1 MIAAGGLLEKA
12 RDGVM
17 TLDLPAC
24 IKDSQLRYVCVN
36 DAYARFAGRS
46 RQDFTGKTSRQLHGM
61 ADDGDRDD
69 KERRCLVFATD
80 ETLKCAGFSPGEAPA
95 IKCERFETEDGSL
108 FLFEVFEAMP
118 AARPSNEK
126 TSTFPKQ
133 NGLTHPLAQA
143 SAAEHPQPDAQSIL
157 DSLPVGI
164 MIVGPDLTMEYANGC
179 FHTLWD
185 ISEKIDL
192 AGQHYRACLEM
203 AIESS
208 DFGNLR
214 IEEGVEHLTLI
225 DGTASRQI
233 ESKSGRSIL
242 LFEQRIG
249 GDKILIT
256 AFDCTDIIERERESN
271 AAPKEQEPVGE
282 NTQTETQV
290 MLEEPA
296 LAHDV
301 TLSVLVIE
309 DAAAQGALSEQL
321 TGWGADAY
329 AAESTATAIAI
340 LKEAAIIGFAIDAII
355 LNHTVPVQDGMELAR
370 TMRQD
375 PRLSDTAII
384 SLTAMDITS
393 ADHDALDV
401 QFIKSVGAELLK
413 KTLTELVHKNRAR
426 RSAAQD
432 TSKSTVAET
441 QPPLNLTRATPNVS
455 HVPTLAPNRTTS
467 SLDVLIAEDNDV
479 NQIVFNQ
486 ILQQTGLRYRIVDN
500 GEQAVQIWRAFR
512 PSIILMDISMP
523 VMNGYRATQAI
534 RAEEDRMLNASRVPI
549 IGVMAHAQESDR
561 DLCLA
566 AGMDDYLSK
575 PISPEL
581 LNAKIQT
588 WLMKSLATL
597 AN

>member
-1 MIAAGGLLEKA
+1 
-12 RDGVM
+12 M

-46 RQDFTGKTSRQLHGM
+46 HQDFTGKTSRQMHGE
-61 ADDGDRDD
+61 AEDWDRDD

-80 ETLKCAGFSPGEAPA
+80 ETLKYAGFRPDERPT

-118 AARPSNEK
+118 PARHNEE
-126 TSTFPKQ
+126 TSTSPKPDV
-133 NGLTHPLAQA
+133 LPIPLAQA
-143 SAAEHPQPDAQSIL
+143 SATENPQPDAQSIL

-164 MIVGPDLTMEYANGC
+164 MLVGPDLTIEYANGC

-185 ISEKIDL
+185 ISEDIDL
-192 AGQHYRACLEM
+192 AGQNYRAYLED
-203 AIESS
+203 AFESS

-214 IEEGVEHLTLI
+214 VEEGVEHLKLI
-225 DGTASRQI
+225 DGPASRQI
-233 ESKSGRSIL
+233 ESKSGRSII

-256 AFDCTDIIERERESN
+256 AFDCTNILARERQIN
-271 AAPKEQEPVGE
+271 AASQEHEPVGE
-282 NTQTETQV
+282 DTQAETRV
-290 MLEEPA
+290 MLEGQA
-296 LAHDV
+296 LAQDV
-301 TLSVLVIE
+301 TLSVLVVE
-309 DAAAQGALSEQL
+309 DAATQGTLNEQL
-321 TGWGADAY
+321 TCWGVDAY
-329 AAESTATAIAI
+329 AADSTATALAI
-340 LKEAAIIGFAIDAII
+340 LKEAASIGFATDAII
-355 LNHTVPVQDGMELAR
+355 LTQSVPVLDGMELAR

-384 SLTAMDITS
+384 ALTSTDMAS

-401 QFIKSVGAELLK
+401 QFIKSVGADRLR
-413 KTLTELVHKNRAR
+413 KTLTELVDKSRAR
-426 RSAAQD
+426 RSATQG
-432 TSKSTVAET
+432 TPKSTVAKTHPPSSIT
-441 QPPLNLTRATPNVS
+441 QATS
-455 HVPTLAPNRTTS
+455 YSDHVPTPAPDRTTS

-486 ILQQTGLRYRIVDN
+486 ILQQTGLKYRIVDD
-500 GEQAVQIWRAFR
+500 GEQAVQIWRAAR

-523 VMNGYRATQAI
+523 IMNGYRATQTI

-549 IGVMAHAQESDR
+549 IGVMAHAHESDR
-561 DLCLA
+561 DFCLA

-588 WLMKSLATL
+588 WLMKSLARL

>member
-1 MIAAGGLLEKA
+1 
-12 RDGVM
+12 M

-36 DAYARFAGRS
+36 DAYARFAARS
-46 RQDFTGKTSRQLHGM
+46 RQDFIGKTSRQLHGM

-118 AARPSNEK
+118 AARHSNETIS
-126 TSTFPKQ
+126 TSPKPDV
-133 NGLTHPLAQA
+133 LPIPLAQA
-143 SAAEHPQPDAQSIL
+143 SGAGNPQPDAQSIL

-164 MIVGPDLTMEYANGC
+164 MLVGPDLTIEYANRC
-179 FHTLWD
+179 FYALWD
-185 ISEKIDL
+185 IDEKIDL
-192 AGQHYRACLEM
+192 SGQPYRAYLET
-203 AIESS
+203 AFGSS
-208 DFGNLR
+208 DVNNLR
-214 IEEGVEHLTLI
+214 VGDGVEHLKLMNRP
-225 DGTASRQI
+225 ASRQI
-233 ESKSGRSIL
+233 ESRSGRSIT

-256 AFDCTDIIERERESN
+256 AIDCTDIIARERQSN
-271 AAPKEQEPVGE
+271 AAPQGQEPVCAD
-282 NTQTETQV
+282 TQAETHV
-290 MLEEPA
+290 MMEGQA
-296 LAHDV
+296 LAQGD

-309 DAAAQGALSEQL
+309 DAAAHGTLNEQL
-321 TGWGADAY
+321 TCWGVDAY
-329 AAESTATAIAI
+329 AAESTATALAI
-340 LKEAAIIGFAIDAII
+340 LTEAASIGFAIDAII
-355 LNHTVPVQDGMELAR
+355 LNHSVPLLEGMELAR

-384 SLTAMDITS
+384 SLTSMNMAS

-401 QFIKSVGAELLK
+401 QFLEPAGAEVLRK
-413 KTLTELVHKNRAR
+413 MLTELVQKNRER
-426 RSAAQD
+426 RSAAQV
-432 TSKSTVAET
+432 TSKSTLAET
-441 QPPLNLTRATPNVS
+441 HPPLNI
-455 HVPTLAPNRTTS
+455 RTTS

-479 NQIVFNQ
+479 NQIVFSQ

-523 VMNGYRATQAI
+523 VMNGYRATQVI
-534 RAEEDRMLNASRVPI
+534 RAEESGMLNASRVPI
-549 IGVMAHAQESDR
+549 IGVMAHAQESDH

-588 WLMKSLATL
+588 WLMKSLARL
-597 AN
+597 AH

>member
-118 AARPSNEK
+118 AARHNEE
-126 TSTFPKQ
+126 TSTSPKPDV
-133 NGLTHPLAQA
+133 LPIPLAQA
-143 SAAEHPQPDAQSIL
+143 NAAENPQPDAQSIL

-164 MIVGPDLTMEYANGC
+164 MIVGPDLTIEYANGC

-203 AIESS
+203 ALESS
-208 DFGNLR
+208 DVAKLR
-214 IEEGVEHLTLI
+214 VEEGVEHLKLI
-225 DGTASRQI
+225 DGTASRHI
-233 ESKSGRSIL
+233 ESKSGRPII

-296 LAHDV
+296 LAQDV

-321 TGWGADAY
+321 TCWGVDAY
-329 AAESTATAIAI
+329 AAESTATALAI
-340 LKEAAIIGFAIDAII
+340 LKEAASIGFAIDAII
-355 LNHTVPVQDGMELAR
+355 LNHTVPVLDGMELAR
-370 TMRQD
+370 TMRRD

-384 SLTAMDITS
+384 SLTAMDMAS

-401 QFIKSVGAELLK
+401 QLMKPVGAELLR
-413 KTLTELVHKNRAR
+413 KTLTELVHKNRPR

-534 RAEEDRMLNASRVPI
+534 RAEEDRMLNATRVPI

-588 WLMKSLATL
+588 WLMKSLARL

>member
-1 MIAAGGLLEKA
+1 
-12 RDGVM
+12 M

-118 AARPSNEK
+118 AARHNEE
-126 TSTFPKQ
+126 TSTSPKPDV
-133 NGLTHPLAQA
+133 LPIPLAQA
-143 SAAEHPQPDAQSIL
+143 NAAENPQPDAQSIL

-164 MIVGPDLTMEYANGC
+164 MIVGPDLTIEYANGC

-203 AIESS
+203 ALESS
-208 DFGNLR
+208 DVAKLR
-214 IEEGVEHLTLI
+214 VEEGVEHLKLI
-225 DGTASRQI
+225 DGTASRHI
-233 ESKSGRSIL
+233 ESKSGRPII

-296 LAHDV
+296 LAQDV

-321 TGWGADAY
+321 TCWGVDAY
-329 AAESTATAIAI
+329 AAESTATALAI
-340 LKEAAIIGFAIDAII
+340 LKEAASIGFAIDAII
-355 LNHTVPVQDGMELAR
+355 LNHTVPVLDGMELAR
-370 TMRQD
+370 TMRRD

-384 SLTAMDITS
+384 SLTAMDMAS

-401 QFIKSVGAELLK
+401 QLMKPVGAELLR
-413 KTLTELVHKNRAR
+413 KTLTELVHKNRPR

-534 RAEEDRMLNASRVPI
+534 RAEEDRMLNATRVPI

-588 WLMKSLATL
+588 WLMKSLARL

>member
-1 MIAAGGLLEKA
+1 
-12 RDGVM
+12 M

-36 DAYARFAGRS
+36 DAYARFAARS
-46 RQDFTGKTSRQLHGM
+46 RQDFIGKTSRQLHGM

-118 AARPSNEK
+118 VARHSNETIS
-126 TSTFPKQ
+126 TSPKPDV
-133 NGLTHPLAQA
+133 LPIPLAQA
-143 SAAEHPQPDAQSIL
+143 SGAGNPQPDAQSIL

-164 MIVGPDLTMEYANGC
+164 MLVGPDLTIEYANRC
-179 FHTLWD
+179 FYALWD
-185 ISEKIDL
+185 IDEKIDL
-192 AGQHYRACLEM
+192 AGQHYSAYLDKTF
-203 AIESS
+203 ESS

-214 IEEGVEHLTLI
+214 VEDSVDLKLM
-225 DGTASRQI
+225 DRPPSRQI
-233 ESKSGRSIL
+233 ESRSGRQII

-256 AFDCTDIIERERESN
+256 AFDCTEIIARERKSI
-271 AAPKEQEPVGE
+271 AASQGQEPVCAD
-282 NTQTETQV
+282 TQAETHA
-290 MLEEPA
+290 MMEGPA
-296 LAHDV
+296 LAQGG

-309 DAAAQGALSEQL
+309 DAAAQGTLNEQL
-321 TGWGADAY
+321 TCWGVDAY
-329 AAESTATAIAI
+329 AAESTATALAI
-340 LKEAAIIGFAIDAII
+340 LKEAASIGFAIDAII
-355 LNHTVPVQDGMELAR
+355 LNHSVPLLEGMELAR

-384 SLTAMDITS
+384 SLTSMNMAS

-401 QFIKSVGAELLK
+401 QFLEPAGAELLRK
-413 KTLTELVHKNRAR
+413 PLTELVQKNRAR
-426 RSAAQD
+426 RSAAQV
-432 TSKSTVAET
+432 TSKSTLAET
-441 QPPLNLTRATPNVS
+441 HPPLNI
-455 HVPTLAPNRTTS
+455 RTTN

-500 GEQAVQIWRAFR
+500 GEQAVQIWRAVR

-523 VMNGYRATQAI
+523 VMNGYRATQVI
-534 RAEEDRMLNASRVPI
+534 RAEEDRMSNASRVPI

-588 WLMKSLATL
+588 WLMKSLARQT
-597 AN
+597 N

>member
-1 MIAAGGLLEKA
+1 
-12 RDGVM
+12 M

-61 ADDGDRDD
+61 ADEWDRDD

-80 ETLKCAGFSPGEAPA
+80 ETLKYAGFRPDESPT

-118 AARPSNEK
+118 PARHNEE
-126 TSTFPKQ
+126 TSTSPKPDV
-133 NGLTHPLAQA
+133 LPILLAQA
-143 SAAEHPQPDAQSIL
+143 SASENPQPNAQSIL

-164 MIVGPDLTMEYANGC
+164 MLVGPDLTIEYANRC
-179 FHTLWD
+179 FYALWD
-185 ISEKIDL
+185 IDEKIDL
-192 AGQHYRACLEM
+192 AGQHYSAYLNKTF
-203 AIESS
+203 ESS
-208 DFGNLR
+208 DFGNQR
-214 IEEGVEHLTLI
+214 VEESVDLKLM
-225 DGTASRQI
+225 DRPASRQI
-233 ESKSGRSIL
+233 ESRSGRSIT

-256 AFDCTDIIERERESN
+256 AIDCTEIIARERKSS
-271 AAPKEQEPVGE
+271 AASQGQEPVGE
-282 NTQTETQV
+282 DTQAETHV
-290 MLEEPA
+290 MMEGPA
-296 LAHDV
+296 LAQGG

-309 DAAAQGALSEQL
+309 DAATQATLNEQL
-321 TGWGADAY
+321 TCWGVDAY
-329 AAESTATAIAI
+329 AAESTATALAI
-340 LKEAAIIGFAIDAII
+340 LTEAASIGFAIDAII
-355 LNHTVPVQDGMELAR
+355 LNHSVPVLDGMELAR

-384 SLTAMDITS
+384 ALTSTDMAS

-401 QFIKSVGAELLK
+401 QFIKSVGADRLR
-413 KTLTELVHKNRAR
+413 KTLTELVDRSRAR
-426 RSAAQD
+426 RSATQG
-432 TSKSTVAET
+432 TPKSTVTET
-441 QPPLNLTRATPNVS
+441 HLPSSMTQATS
-455 HVPTLAPNRTTS
+455 YSDHVPTPEPNRTIG

-486 ILQQTGLRYRIVDN
+486 ILQQTGLKYRIVDN
-500 GEQAVQIWRAFR
+500 GEQAVQIWRAAR

-523 VMNGYRATQAI
+523 VMNGYRATQVI

-549 IGVMAHAQESDR
+549 IGVMAHAHESDR

-588 WLMKSLATL
+588 WLMKSLARL

>member
-1 MIAAGGLLEKA
+1 
-12 RDGVM
+12 M

-118 AARPSNEK
+118 AARHSNETIS
-126 TSTFPKQ
+126 TSPKPDV
-133 NGLTHPLAQA
+133 LPIPLAQA
-143 SAAEHPQPDAQSIL
+143 SGAGNPQPDAQSIL

-164 MIVGPDLTMEYANGC
+164 MLVGPDLTIEYANRC
-179 FHTLWD
+179 FYALWD
-185 ISEKIDL
+185 IDEKIDL
-192 AGQHYRACLEM
+192 SGQPYRAYLET
-203 AIESS
+203 AFGSS
-208 DFGNLR
+208 DVNNLR
-214 IEEGVEHLTLI
+214 VGDGVEHLKLM
-225 DGTASRQI
+225 DRPASRQI
-233 ESKSGRSIL
+233 ESRSGRSIT

-256 AFDCTDIIERERESN
+256 AFDCTEIIARERKGS
-271 AAPKEQEPVGE
+271 AASQGQEPVCAD
-282 NTQTETQV
+282 TQAETHV
-290 MLEEPA
+290 MMEGQA
-296 LAHDV
+296 LAQGD

-309 DAAAQGALSEQL
+309 DAAAQGTLNEQL
-321 TGWGADAY
+321 TCWGVDAY
-329 AAESTATAIAI
+329 AAESTATALAI
-340 LKEAAIIGFAIDAII
+340 LTEAASIGFAIDAII
-355 LNHTVPVQDGMELAR
+355 LNHSVPLLEGMELAR

-384 SLTAMDITS
+384 SLTSMNMAS

-401 QFIKSVGAELLK
+401 QFLEPAGAEVLRK
-413 KTLTELVHKNRAR
+413 MLTELVQKNRER
-426 RSAAQD
+426 RSAAHEMPR
-432 TSKSTVAET
+432 STVAEAH
-441 QPPLNLTRATPNVS
+441 PPLNI
-455 HVPTLAPNRTTS
+455 RTTS

-479 NQIVFNQ
+479 NQIVFSQ

-523 VMNGYRATQAI
+523 VMNGYRATQVI
-534 RAEEDRMLNASRVPI
+534 RAEESGMLNASRVPI
-549 IGVMAHAQESDR
+549 IGVMAHAQESDH

-588 WLMKSLATL
+588 WLMKSLARL
-597 AN
+597 AH

>member
-1 MIAAGGLLEKA
+1 
-12 RDGVM
+12 M

-24 IKDSQLRYVCVN
+24 IKDSQLLYVCVN
-36 DAYARFAGRS
+36 DAYAQFAGRS

-61 ADDGDRDD
+61 ADEWDRDD
-69 KERRCLVFATD
+69 KERRCLVFATE
-80 ETLKCAGFSPGEAPA
+80 ETLKYAGFRPDESPT

-118 AARPSNEK
+118 AARHNEE
-126 TSTFPKQ
+126 TSTSPK
-133 NGLTHPLAQA
+133 LDELPSPLAQA
-143 SAAEHPQPDAQSIL
+143 SASENPQPDAQSIL

-164 MIVGPDLTMEYANGC
+164 MLVGPDLTIEYANGC

-185 ISEKIDL
+185 ISEDIDL
-192 AGQHYRACLEM
+192 AGQNYRAYLEN
-203 AIESS
+203 AFQSS

-214 IEEGVEHLTLI
+214 IEEGVEHLKVI

-233 ESKSGRSIL
+233 ESKSGRSII

-256 AFDCTDIIERERESN
+256 AFDCANILARERQIN
-271 AAPKEQEPVGE
+271 AASQEHEPVGE
-282 NTQTETQV
+282 DTQAETHV
-290 MLEEPA
+290 MLEG
-296 LAHDV
+296 LAFAQDV

-309 DAAAQGALSEQL
+309 DAAAQGNLSEQM
-321 TGWGADAY
+321 TCWGVDTCAAD
-329 AAESTATAIAI
+329 STATALAI
-340 LKEAAIIGFAIDAII
+340 LKEAASIGFAVDAII
-355 LNHTVPVQDGMELAR
+355 LNQSVPVLDGMELAR

-384 SLTAMDITS
+384 ALTSTDMAS
-393 ADHDALDV
+393 ADHDALYV
-401 QFIKSVGAELLK
+401 QFIKSVGADRLR
-413 KTLTELVHKNRAR
+413 KTLTELVDKSRAR
-426 RSAAQD
+426 RSATQG
-432 TSKSTVAET
+432 TPKSTVTET
-441 QPPLNLTRATPNVS
+441 HLPSSITQATS
-455 HVPTLAPNRTTS
+455 YSDHVPTPEPDRTIG

-486 ILQQTGLRYRIVDN
+486 ILQQTGLKYRIVDD
-500 GEQAVQIWRAFR
+500 GEQAVQIWRAAR

-523 VMNGYRATQAI
+523 IMNGYRATQTI

-549 IGVMAHAQESDR
+549 IGVMAHAHESDR

-588 WLMKSLATL
+588 WLMKSLARL